1 MILAGLIFAALFA
14 LFYPQ
19 PERVIK
25 YIYAKLYG
33 NILLFSVNHW
43 WGSTSRVYEVT
54 YACVTAVILGTV
66 LAIVIGALRLKQHS
80 YRGAALL
87 ALAFLTF
94 GRWCYVH
101 IEHPQFSDAIGIIEG
116 SILLWAA
123 MCLGYLVPYMKE
135 TGLAAT
141 LTGLWFCQSMFR
153 IWFYVS
159 GPSEWFLWLNWKLP
173 PLLGISAFLLIGWLG
188 RQRIYA
194 PVRAR

>member
-1 MILAGLIFAALFA
+1 MILGAALVSILFA

-19 PERVIK
+19 PERVVK
-25 YIYAKLYG
+25 WLYSQLYG
-33 NILLFSVNHW
+33 TILLFAINRW
-43 WGSTSRVYEVT
+43 YGDGSKVYLAT
-54 YACVTAVILGTV
+54 YAVVTAIILGTV
-66 LAIVIGALRLKQHS
+66 LAIVLGSLRLKQHS

-101 IEHPQFSDAIGIIEG
+101 IEHPQFSDCIGITEG

-194 PVRAR
+194 PLRAR